1 MKIANAPSGLSLAI
15 QKTMVSFNTRQPLI
29 EKPAK
34 GEFSIK
40 IANTL
45 EEREAAF
52 MLGYKIYL
60 EKGYITKNA
69 QERLI
74 RQYDNN
80 NETVILIVQDRE
92 KKVVGTATLVF
103 GSVAKLPAEKVYFDE
118 INALKREGKK
128 TAELCRLVIN
138 PTYRNEK
145 EILVLLF
152 NYCAIYIHHV
162 KRYHG
167 LVIEVTPRH
176 KNYYKS
182 LLNFDEIGCEKP
194 CPQVQNTV
202 GVLLYLSAKKYQ
214 ACVSQWSQPNNN
226 PEKRER
232 SLYPYFLNASQ
243 EKLVAYY
250 LQKQAIPMSAEEKI
264 YFGLSESGIS
274 RAVCV

>member
-1 MKIANAPSGLSLAI
+1 MKYMNAPSGLSSAI
-15 QKTMVSFNTRQPLI
+15 QKTMVSFRTCQPLI
-29 EKPAK
+29 EKNTK
-34 GEFSIK
+34 GAFSIK

-52 MLGYKIYL
+52 SLGYKIYL
-60 EKGYITKNA
+60 EKGYIQKNA

-74 RQYDNN
+74 RQYDTNH
-80 NETVILIVQDRE
+80 ETVILIVQDKE
-92 KKVVGTATLVF
+92 KNVVGTATLVF
-103 GSVAKLPAEKVYFDE
+103 DSVAKLPAEKVYQDE

-138 PTYRNEK
+138 PMYRNEK

-162 KRYHG
+162 KKYHG
-167 LVIEVTPRH
+167 LAVEVTPRH

-214 ACVSQWSQPNNN
+214 DAIFQNSQAQVV
-226 PEKRER
+226 EKKER
-232 SLYPYFLNASQ
+232 SLYPYFLNAAQ
-243 EKLVAYY
+243 EKLVAHY
-250 LQKQAIPMSAEEKI
+250 LQKQAKPMSAEEKI
-264 YFGLSESGIS
+264 YFGFSESGIS